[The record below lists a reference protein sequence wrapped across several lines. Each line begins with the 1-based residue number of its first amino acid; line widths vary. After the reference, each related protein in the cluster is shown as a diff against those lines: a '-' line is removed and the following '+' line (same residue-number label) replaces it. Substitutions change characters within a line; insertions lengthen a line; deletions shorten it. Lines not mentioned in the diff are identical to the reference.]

1 MTVYISATLRRQVIE
16 RAENRCEYCLLP
28 QPFSMYSHEIDHV
41 VATKHRGT
49 TTLDNLVL
57 ACLPCNRHKGSDL
70 TSIDD
75 KTGKVTLLF
84 NPRKQEWH
92 KHFALNDGHI
102 VGKTA
107 VGRTTALLL
116 QFNNLERLRLRRS
129 LIARSLYP

>member
-1 MTVYISATLRRQVIE
+1 MTVYIPANLRRQIIQ
-16 RAENRCEYCLLP
+16 RAANRCEYCLLP

-41 VATKHRGT
+41 IATKHRGA

-75 KTGKVTLLF
+75 MTGKVTLLF
-84 NPRKQEWH
+84 NPRQQKWDE
-92 KHFALNDGHI
+92 HFALSDGRI

-107 VGRTTALLL
+107 VGRTTTLLL
-116 QFNNLERLRLRRS
+116 QFNDLERLRLRRS